1 MTTHLKIFLVPI
13 YLSRKTVFLHMQIDF
28 LDSPD
33 ILAYLSNWIW
43 ILFFQMKRGTEL
55 CTTQHTILHQ
65 PFVKSL
71 SSQKRFSLKA
81 SQSPL
86 TTALCAVKQRP
97 FFTSNSCAVLYGGVS
112 SANLV
117 TDGQDICISNF
128 EFITYLDNLLCLKVV
143 ITRQQK
149 VALKQV
155 PKYVKGRVVKP

>member
-1 MTTHLKIFLVPI
+1 MLTYTIQKFQ
-13 YLSRKTVFLHMQIDF
+13 LSQPRIISVNH
-28 LDSPD
+28 
-33 ILAYLSNWIW
+33 
-43 ILFFQMKRGTEL
+43 GTEL
-55 CTTQHTILHQ
+55 PIFQVPTQYHTTSA
-65 PFVKSL
+65 FVKSL

-81 SQSPL
+81 SQTPL

-143 ITRQQK
+143 ITLQQK